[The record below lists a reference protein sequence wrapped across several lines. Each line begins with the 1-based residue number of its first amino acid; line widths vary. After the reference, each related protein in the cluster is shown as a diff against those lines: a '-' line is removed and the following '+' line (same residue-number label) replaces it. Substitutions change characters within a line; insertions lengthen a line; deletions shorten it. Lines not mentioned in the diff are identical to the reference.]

1 METSRARS
9 EALCSWCQSR
19 VPAYQSLGGWSDNR
33 KWACKRVVQNSQ
45 PLLRSLMREPKPS
58 SLTHLGPLTHPA
70 KFQGE
75 IELVRA
81 PPWLLPPSGLLYRQG
96 SGAGPVCLEDPVPWL
111 LPGPFPGCRAPSS
124 PTHCV
129 PPPKATGR
137 QPHSPSLTNS
147 MWGVGGEHSAKR
159 KTWAVSVTPEL
170 GVEAPGL
177 RQ

>member
-1 METSRARS
+1 MF
-9 EALCSWCQSR
+9 LVCQSR
-19 VPAYQSLGGWSDNR
+19 VPAYQSLRGWSDNR

-45 PLLRSLMREPKPS
+45 PLLRSLMGEPKPS
-58 SLTHLGPLTHPA
+58 SLTHLGPPTRPA

-81 PPWLLPPSGLLYRQG
+81 PPWLLPPSGLLYWQG
-96 SGAGPVCLEDPVPWL
+96 SGAGPVCLEDPAPWL

-147 MWGVGGEHSAKR
+147 MWGVEGGEHSAKR